1 MELTKYK
8 KILFYSVIIF
18 VSLIFRIYVMNEK
31 ESWYDEW
38 HSIYVAN
45 PNLELSITMDRY
57 WGNKGDHSL
66 TEFYPAHY
74 LILLKI
80 FFKLFGYT
88 DEIGRIFS
96 LIFGVL
102 TIPIALY
109 IFENITKTN
118 KFNFY
123 FGIALAFNLFLS
135 QQSVE
140 IRAHSL
146 FTFLSLVSI
155 ALFIKILNKNNK
167 ILNVSYFLIS
177 LANLTIWPITLT
189 IYFGKLIYLS
199 KKYFFLR
206 SESNVKILFINI
218 VLIIFFY
225 VMINFNYLFYN
236 IKRSEHYTQLFPSFF
251 INYHFR
257 SFFGSLFLGGV
268 FLIIFT
274 FFLFKNRKKIILDNS
289 ILNLI
294 LYIIISTY
302 LLTLL
307 YSLFRAPIMS
317 PKYVMFVLPL
327 IIIWVFANIQNMGK
341 KNWLNIIVSLLI
353 ITVGAYNS
361 KNFPITPP
369 PTSNALEIIIKNDGK
384 YIFTDEAD
392 VFENYIRTKKIFIK
406 KELILIEDI
415 KKNKYSN
422 IREIWFICQNNPR
435 YAVGNNNFPD
445 QEKCIKNS
453 TPIGYK
459 LNQKIYIKDFII
471 KSYIRA

>member
-18 VSLIFRIYVMNEK
+18 ISLIFRIYVMNEK

-45 PNLELSITMDRY
+45 PDLEFSITMNRY

-123 FGIALAFNLFLS
+123 FGIALAFNLFLT

-146 FTFLSLVSI
+146 FTFFSLVSI
-155 ALFIKILNKNNK
+155 ALFIKILNKSNK
-167 ILNVSYFLIS
+167 ILNFSYFLIS
-177 LANLTIWPITLT
+177 LANLTFWPITLT
-189 IYFGKLIYLS
+189 IYFGKLIYLV
-199 KKYFFLR
+199 KKYFFFR
-206 SESNVKILFINI
+206 REANVKILFINI
-218 VLIIFFY
+218 ALIIFFY

-236 IKRSEHYTQLFPSFF
+236 IKRSEHYTQLVPSFF

-257 SFFGSLFLGGV
+257 SFFGSIFLGGL
-268 FLIIFT
+268 FLIIFSY
-274 FFLFKNRKKIILDNS
+274 FLFKNRRKIIKDNS

-294 LYIIISTY
+294 IYIIISTY
-302 LLTLL
+302 SLTLL

-317 PKYVMFVLPL
+317 PKYVMFILPL
-327 IIIWVFANIQNMGK
+327 IIMWVYANIENTIK
-341 KNWLNIIVSLLI
+341 KKWLNTIFSLLI
-353 ITVGAYNS
+353 ITVGIYNS
-361 KNFPITPP
+361 KIFPITPP
-369 PTSNALEIIIKNDGK
+369 PTSNALEIISKNNGK
-384 YIFTDEAD
+384 YIFTEEPD
-392 VFENYIRTKKIFIK
+392 VFENYIKTKKIFTK
-406 KELILIEDI
+406 NQLILIDDI
-415 KKNKYSN
+415 KKGDYSN

-435 YAVGNNNFPD
+435 YAFGNNNFLD
-445 QEKCIKNS
+445 QEKCVKNS
-453 TPIGYK
+453 IPIGYK
-459 LNQKIYIKDFII
+459 LNQKIYIKDFLI
-471 KSYIRA
+471 KSYIKT